1 MDRLND
7 ILTELDKEGYCYLT
21 SAELASLYRSG
32 WSKRVVG
39 DRVLFRKWFPEAK
52 VPAYA
57 AALPKGNY
65 WLPASV
71 VTDEEKDYQLNQ

>member
-1 MDRLND
+1 MRKITISLMTVSLA
-7 ILTELDKEGYCYLT
+7 ILLFSC
-21 SAELASLYRSG
+21 SLHAR
-32 WSKRVVG
+32 KRG
-39 DRVLFRKWFPEAK
+39 TNYDEAK

-71 VTDEEKDYQLNQ
+71 VADEEKDYQLN